1 MVQLRRVSRFGYGDS
16 LADRF
21 REEGSVP
28 VYGSNGQVGTHGKPN
43 TDGPTVVIGRKGS
56 FGKVQ
61 YSNVPVFAID
71 TTFYVDQRMTRSNMR
86 WLFYLLQTLNLDALS
101 EDVGVPGLSRE
112 KAYEQR
118 VPFPPPDTQR
128 AIGDYLD
135 RETARIDALI
145 AAKRRMVA
153 LLEERLQGAVSK
165 ITHARSVADPAHRLP
180 DGWKL
185 VPLKRC
191 LRSSVYGIGEAS
203 QPEGDYA
210 VLGMTNVSSG
220 EIVGTP
226 GGFVSVVDN
235 DLLLAPGDLL
245 FNRTNSRELVGKVG
259 LVRALDRPTT
269 FASYLVR
276 LRVNKLADA
285 HYMNY
290 LLNAREVLGLARNM
304 ALPSIGQANL
314 NPTRYA
320 AMVLPI
326 PPVDEQR
333 RLVSR
338 LNALASRTADMKRL
352 LERQVILI
360 DEHRQALITAAV
372 TGQLDMPEAA

>member
-1 MVQLRRVSRFGYGDS
+1 MWAIGGGVAVSTLSGAVSTAYRIYEPGPSIWPRFLHYWLRSETAIEQYRLMVRG
-16 LADRF
+16 
-21 REEGSVP
+21 
-28 VYGSNGQVGTHGKPN
+28 
-43 TDGPTVVIGRKGS
+43 I
-56 FGKVQ
+56 
-61 YSNVPVFAID
+61 
-71 TTFYVDQRMTRSNMR
+71 TTFDRSVTRED
-86 WLFYLLQTLNLDALS
+86 LD
-101 EDVGVPGLSRE
+101 GMPIPVPPL
-112 KAYEQR
+112 A
-118 VPFPPPDTQR
+118 TQR
-128 AIGDYLD
+128 AIADCLD
-135 RETARIDALI
+135 RETARIDALV
-145 AAKRRMVA
+145 AAKRRMVE
-153 LLEERLQGAVSK
+153 LLEERLEGSVSEA
-165 ITHARSVADPAHRLP
+165 THARSFADPAHRLP
-180 DGWKL
+180 DSWKL

-203 QPEGDYA
+203 QSEGEYA

-235 DLLLAPGDLL
+235 DLLLTTGDLL

-276 LRVNKLADA
+276 LRVNKLADTQ
-285 HYMNY
+285 YMNY
-290 LLNAREVLGLARNM
+290 LLNAREVLGLARSM

-333 RLVSR
+333 HLVSR
-338 LNALASRTADMKRL
+338 LNALSSRTTNMKRL
-352 LERQVILI
+352 LDRQLILLQER
-360 DEHRQALITAAV
+360 RQTLITAAV
-372 TGQLDMPEAA
+372 TGQLDIPEGT